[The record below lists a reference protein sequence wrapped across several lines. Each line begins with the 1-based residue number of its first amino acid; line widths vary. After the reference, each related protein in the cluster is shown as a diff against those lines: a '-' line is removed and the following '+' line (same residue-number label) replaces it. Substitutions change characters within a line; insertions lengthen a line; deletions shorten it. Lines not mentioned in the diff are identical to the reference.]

1 MTKLSSP
8 LTTIEELPRKNLDLS
23 QIFTSALKKTTPKDT
38 YRTPNIHKRA
48 NMKKLIAPFVLDV
61 LVATAGTY
69 VAVSQLLEG
78 FSWLAVSI
86 LATLAGANIFAAFKL
101 GTNGRLKFSSTAA
114 AGAVLLA
121 WMIYVSNVSGVDAMA
136 VIGMVVGCAQ
146 IAIAVVAGKN
156 GADSSEAKEDI
167 EAKLPLLAAL
177 CVALGIGLGILSLLP
192 GHNID
197 SDRAIWLLG
206 LAVVLL
212 AISRIAEM
220 KN

>member
-1 MTKLSSP
+1 
-8 LTTIEELPRKNLDLS
+8 
-23 QIFTSALKKTTPKDT
+23 
-38 YRTPNIHKRA
+38 
-48 NMKKLIAPFVLDV
+48 
-61 LVATAGTY
+61 
-69 VAVSQLLEG
+69 
-78 FSWLAVSI
+78 
-86 LATLAGANIFAAFKL
+86 
-101 GTNGRLKFSSTAA
+101 
-114 AGAVLLA
+114 
-121 WMIYVSNVSGVDAMA
+121 MIYVSIVSGVGALA

-146 IAIAVVAGKN
+146 IVIAVVAGKK
-156 GADSSEAKEDI
+156 GADSSESQDI
-167 EAKLPLLAAL
+167 QAKLPLLAAR

>member
-1 MTKLSSP
+1 
-8 LTTIEELPRKNLDLS
+8 
-23 QIFTSALKKTTPKDT
+23 
-38 YRTPNIHKRA
+38 
-48 NMKKLIAPFVLDV
+48 MKKIIAPFVLDV

-78 FSWLAVSI
+78 FRWLAVAI
-86 LATLAGANIFAAFKL
+86 LATLACANIFAAFKL
-101 GTNGRLKFSSTAA
+101 WTTGRFKYTSTAA
-114 AGAVLLA
+114 AGAILIA
-121 WMIYVSNVSGVDAMA
+121 WMIYVSIVSGVGALA

-146 IAIAVVAGKN
+146 IVIAVISGKN
-156 GADSSEAKEDI
+156 GADGSETKEDI
-167 EAKLPLLAAL
+167 QAKLPLLAAR

-197 SDRAIWLLG
+197 SVRAIWLLG

-220 KN
+220 GNKTGS

>member
-1 MTKLSSP
+1 
-8 LTTIEELPRKNLDLS
+8 
-23 QIFTSALKKTTPKDT
+23 
-38 YRTPNIHKRA
+38 
-48 NMKKLIAPFVLDV
+48 MKKIIAPFVLDV
-61 LVATAGTY
+61 IVATAGTY
-69 VAVSQLLEG
+69 VAVSQLLDG
-78 FSWLAVSI
+78 FSWLAVAI
-86 LATLAGANIFAAFKL
+86 ITTLAGSNIFAAFKL
-101 GTNGRLKFSSTAA
+101 GTNGRFKFSSTAA

-121 WMIYVSNVSGVDAMA
+121 WMIYMSNVSGVDAMA

-167 EAKLPLLAAL
+167 QAKLPLLAAR

-197 SDRAIWLLG
+197 SIRAIWLSG

-212 AISRIAEM
+212 AITRIAEM
-220 KN
+220 GNKE